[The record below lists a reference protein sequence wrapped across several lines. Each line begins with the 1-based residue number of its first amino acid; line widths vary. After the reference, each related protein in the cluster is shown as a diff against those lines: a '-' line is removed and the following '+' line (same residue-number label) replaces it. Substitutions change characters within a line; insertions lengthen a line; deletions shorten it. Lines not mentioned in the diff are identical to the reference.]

1 MDNDRDDTQFKSV
14 NGVFEVNVVQM
25 SKEEQI
31 QLLGEHYSVQ
41 TMKTSR
47 LNYSRRRSYLK
58 DELNITKVE
67 EEDSLCEQESDIDYD
82 NEQAEE
88 QE

>member
-1 MDNDRDDTQFKSV
+1 
-14 NGVFEVNVVQM
+14 
-25 SKEEQI
+25 
-31 QLLGEHYSVQ
+31 
-41 TMKTSR
+41 MKTSR